1 MVGGDSLDRPWEV
14 FLEGDFVFT
23 WLIEFNHS
31 RSQPQILA
39 ELSISR
45 LTSQT
50 SRILYQNEIGS
61 CV

>member
-23 WLIEFNHS
+23 WLMEFNHS
-31 RSQPQILA
+31 RLKPQILA
-39 ELSISR
+39 KLSIFK

-50 SRILYQNEIGS
+50 SRII
-61 CV
+61 

>member
-50 SRILYQNEIGS
+50 SQIL
-61 CV
+61 